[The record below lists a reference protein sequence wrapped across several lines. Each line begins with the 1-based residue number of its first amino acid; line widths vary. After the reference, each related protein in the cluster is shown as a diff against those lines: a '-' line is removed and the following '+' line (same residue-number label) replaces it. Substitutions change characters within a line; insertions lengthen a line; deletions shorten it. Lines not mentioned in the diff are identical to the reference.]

1 VKAVLD
7 ASALLALLKSEPG
20 HEQVQTALLGGAAI
34 HVVNW
39 AETLSKLA
47 EAGVA
52 PADVERDLI
61 ERGVLHE
68 ALVVDFGSPTDAVL
82 VAELRIGTR
91 SAGLSLG
98 DRFCLALGR
107 RLGLPVLTADR
118 AWSAVHVGVTVQVI
132 R

>member
-1 VKAVLD
+1 MHA
-7 ASALLALLKSEPG
+7 
-20 HEQVQTALLGGAAI
+20 
-34 HVVNW
+34 VNW

-52 PADVERDLI
+52 PADVERDLT

-68 ALVVDFGSPTDAVL
+68 ALVIDIGQPVDAVV
-82 VAELRIGTR
+82 VAELRPVTR
-91 SAGLSLG
+91 SVGLSLG

-118 AWSAVHVGVTVQVI
+118 AWSALVVGVDVQVV